1 MSKAVFCMVK
11 SEALARDIVEKL
23 KVMGFPASDISVL
36 FADRSGTRD
45 FAYEQNTKAPEGA
58 TAGGL
63 VGAGAGGVLGWLA
76 GIGTLAI
83 PGIGP
88 FIAAGPIMAALAGM
102 GIGAATGGLLG
113 ALVGLGIP
121 EFEAKR
127 YEGKLREGNILISV
141 HVEDSKEQSRAKD
154 VFEVAG
160 AQDISTTGE
169 AAVPKVPLSPRA
181 GGTLKDRDGDGVPN
195 RVDPDRDNDG
205 VSNRADALPD
215 DPTRR

>member
-1 MSKAVFCMVK
+1 MAKAVFCMVK

-88 FIAAGPIMAALAGM
+88 FIAAGPVMAALAGM
-102 GIGAATGGLLG
+102 GI
-113 ALVGLGIP
+113 
-121 EFEAKR
+121 
-127 YEGKLREGNILISV
+127 
-141 HVEDSKEQSRAKD
+141 
-154 VFEVAG
+154 
-160 AQDISTTGE
+160 
-169 AAVPKVPLSPRA
+169 
-181 GGTLKDRDGDGVPN
+181 
-195 RVDPDRDNDG
+195 
-205 VSNRADALPD
+205 
-215 DPTRR
+215 